1 MNPVRI
7 ALIGA
12 GNRGRGIFGQ
22 YALQFPQ
29 HAQFTA
35 VIEPNVA
42 KRTAFAQ
49 EHGIA
54 EAQCYTDYRDFYA
67 ERRELDAVIIATV
80 ENERV
85 NPVMMAM
92 EHGYHLLVEKP
103 LATNRA
109 DAELICRAAADYQQV
124 FMVCHQMRY
133 TPLYGTLMS
142 LVASGDYG
150 EVVSIEHS
158 ENLSYHHMAHSFVR
172 GFFNSSQLTPMILA
186 KSCHDMDLLRWLAGS
201 RPSRVASF
209 GQLSYF
215 KPKNAPEGA
224 TPFCLDGCPAE
235 TDCPY
240 SAQKIYLGEEPDPA
254 YIRQMGSP
262 ETSQRL
268 RVLLKTN
275 QFGRCVYHCDNDVV
289 DHQSVSIEFQNGVT
303 ASFMMTGHNAVERR
317 ITKISMTKG
326 ELQIDSSAGTI
337 DAWRFQP
344 GSHQT
349 ITPSMANSSH
359 LGGDTA
365 IMNGFTQAISSG
377 NFKQVLTPVEMS
389 LDSHL
394 MAFAAE
400 EARLTHK
407 AVEFD

>member
-12 GNRGRGIFGQ
+12 GNRGRGVFGG
-22 YALQFPQ
+22 YALQHPTR
-29 HAQFTA
+29 AQFVA
-35 VIEPNVA
+35 VIEPNEA
-42 KRTAFAQ
+42 KRNAFGV
-49 EHGIA
+49 EHGIP
-54 EAQCYTDYRDFYA
+54 EAQRYSDYREFYA
-67 ERRELDAVIIATV
+67 ARRKVDAVIIATV

-85 NPVMMAM
+85 DPVMMDM

-103 LATNRA
+103 LATSRA
-109 DAELICRAAADYQQV
+109 DTELICHAADGYDKV

-172 GFFNSSQLTPMILA
+172 GLFNSSKLTPMILA

-209 GQLSYF
+209 GKLSYF
-215 KPKNAPEGA
+215 KPENAPEGA

-235 TDCPY
+235 SVCPY

-262 ETSQRL
+262 ETRHEL
-268 RVLLKTN
+268 IELLKTN

-289 DHQSVSIEFQNGVT
+289 DHQSVSLEFQNGVT

-317 ITKISMTKG
+317 ITKISMTNG
-326 ELQIDSSAGTI
+326 ELQLDASEGTI
-337 DAWRFQP
+337 DAWSFLP
-344 GSHQT
+344 LSKQT
-349 ITPSMANSSH
+349 ITPSESGTSH

-365 IMNGFTQAISSG
+365 IMDGFTQAIGSG
-377 NFKQVLTPVEMS
+377 NFKDVLTPVEMS

-400 EARLTHK
+400 EARLTHQV
-407 AVEFD
+407 VEFD

>member
-1 MNPVRI
+1 MDPVRI

-12 GNRGRGIFGQ
+12 GNRGRGVFGG
-22 YALQFPQ
+22 YALQHPTR
-29 HAQFTA
+29 AQFTA
-35 VIEPNVA
+35 VIEPNEA
-42 KRTAFAQ
+42 KRNAFGM
-49 EHGIA
+49 EHGIP
-54 EAQCYTDYRDFYA
+54 EAQCYSNYREFYTA
-67 ERRELDAVIIATV
+67 QREVDAVIIATV

-109 DAELICRAAADYQQV
+109 DTELICHAADGYDKV

-133 TPLYGTLMS
+133 TPLYGTLMG
-142 LVASGDYG
+142 LIASGDYG
-150 EVVSIEHS
+150 EVVAIEHS

-172 GFFNSSQLTPMILA
+172 GFFNSSRLTPMILA

-209 GQLSYF
+209 GKLSYF
-215 KPKNAPEGA
+215 KPENAPEGA

-235 TDCPY
+235 VGCPY
-240 SAQKIYLGEEPDPA
+240 SAQKIYLAEEPDPA

-262 ETSQRL
+262 ETRQEL
-268 RVLLKTN
+268 IELLKTN

-289 DHQSVSIEFQNGVT
+289 DHQSVSLEFQNGVT
-303 ASFMMTGHNAVERR
+303 ASFMMTGHNAIERR
-317 ITKISMTKG
+317 ITKISMTNG
-326 ELQIDSSAGTI
+326 ELQLDASAGTI
-337 DAWRFQP
+337 HAWSFQP
-344 GSHQT
+344 LSEQT
-349 ITPSMANSSH
+349 ITPSDSNTSH

-365 IMNGFTQAISSG
+365 IMDGFTQAISSG
-377 NFKQVLTPVEMS
+377 NFKDVLTPVEMS

-400 EARLTHK
+400 ESRLTHK
-407 AVEFD
+407 VVEFD